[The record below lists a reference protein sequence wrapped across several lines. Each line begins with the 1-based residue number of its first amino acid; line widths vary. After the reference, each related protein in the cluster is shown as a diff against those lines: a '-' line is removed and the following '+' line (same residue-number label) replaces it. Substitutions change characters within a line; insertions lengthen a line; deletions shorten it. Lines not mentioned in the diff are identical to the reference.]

1 MCEHIS
7 MSAPERKS
15 VSETDSDSYL
25 LDEQIGFLLRKAN
38 QRHRAIFSKLIGEAL
53 APTQFATPVSLYFE
67 GPTSQNLLGRRTA
80 MDSATI
86 TGVINRLSQ
95 HKIVSKSSAPEDDRL
110 SIIELTNSGRV
121 MVLGLIADGI
131 KITEETLEPLT
142 QAEARTLI
150 NLLKK
155 IS

>member
-1 MCEHIS
+1 
-7 MSAPERKS
+7 MSAPKKKP
-15 VSETDSDSYL
+15 VSETDSDSYI

-38 QRHRAIFSKLIGEAL
+38 QRHRAIFSKIIGEAL
-53 APTQFATPVSLYFE
+53 APTQFATLVSLYFE

-95 HKIVSKSSAPEDDRL
+95 RKLVSKYSAPEDDRL
-110 SIIELTNSGRV
+110 SIIELSD
-121 MVLGLIADGI
+121 LGQAL
-131 KITEETLEPLT
+131 ITEIIPNAAEISENTLELLT
-142 QAEARTLI
+142 SAEAQTLI
-150 NLLKK
+150 QLLKK